1 MEFLN
6 ELWAPFADFWRLTEG
21 VLDDTAFG
29 TSFGRIILAIL
40 VFSLLLVL
48 RGLFARFVIGWLK
61 RIAKRTTNTFD
72 DRLVQS
78 LSHPMRFVPVVLGFF
93 LATAILG
100 LEGTFET
107 IALRITRSLIALTL
121 FWGVIAL
128 VDPVTD
134 SFGKLREVLS
144 STMLDWIQKAVKI
157 LIAIIGAAAILQFWG
172 IEIGP
177 LVAGLGLFGLAA
189 ALAAQDLFKNLLS
202 GVLVIAEK
210 RFEPGEWIKVDG
222 VVEGTVQSIG
232 FRSTMVM
239 QFDKAI
245 VQVPNTKL
253 ADTAVI
259 NFTRMSHRRIYW
271 KIGVLYDTTAA
282 QLREVRDG
290 IEDYILTNDDFAS
303 PDEVATFVRV
313 DSFNDSS
320 IDIMVY
326 CFTKTTNWGEWLAVK
341 EALAYRIKEIVEGA
355 GTGFAF
361 PSRSLYVEAL
371 PGDAPETFTPPKDG
385 GSEHAP
391 ASDKVAS
398 ARTAAGDRGPG
409 ESSGD
414 GDGG

>member
-6 ELWAPFADFWRLTEG
+6 EMWAPFADFWTLTEN

-29 TSFGRIILAIL
+29 TSFARIVLAIV
-40 VFSLLLVL
+40 VFGVLLVV

-61 RIAKRTTNTFD
+61 RLAKRTRTTFD
-72 DRLVQS
+72 DHLIGS
-78 LSHPMRFVPVVLGFF
+78 LSGPLRFMPIVLGFF
-93 LATAILG
+93 LATAFLQ

-107 IALRITRSLIALTL
+107 IALRLTRSLIVFTL
-121 FWGVIAL
+121 FWGIVAV
-128 VDPVTD
+128 VDPITD
-134 SFGKLREVLS
+134 SFGKLREILS
-144 STMLDWIQKAVKI
+144 TTMLDWIQKALKI
-157 LIAIIGAAAILQFWG
+157 LIGIIGAAAILQLWG

-202 GVLVIAEK
+202 GVLILAEK

-222 VVEGTVQSIG
+222 VVEGTVQMIG
-232 FRSTMVM
+232 FRSTMIQ

-245 VQVPNTKL
+245 VQVPNAKL

-271 KIGVLYDTTAA
+271 KIGVLYDTNAD
-282 QLREVRDG
+282 QLREIRDG
-290 IEDYILTNDDFAS
+290 IEGYILGNDDFAS
-303 PDEVATFVRV
+303 PDEVATFVRI

-326 CFTKTTNWGEWLAVK
+326 CFTKTTNWGEWLAIK
-341 EALAYRIKEIVEGA
+341 ETLAYKIKEIVEGA

-371 PGDAPETFTPPKDG
+371 PGDKPEVFTPPELRIPTDTP
-385 GSEHAP
+385 AP
-391 ASDKVAS
+391 APVS
-398 ARTAAGDRGPG
+398 RTSSTGDRGPG
-409 ESSGD
+409 EASGE